1 MPERN
6 RNKTYSGADWDCI
19 LNDILKSW
27 WMILLAALSAAL
39 IAGSVQMMRYEP
51 RYNSSTTFIIGKAG
65 FTNDQ
70 VYDNLKQAETTVN
83 QYAQVVNS
91 SILKEKVCEELSLD
105 SFDASVTVNEV
116 SNTNLMVMTV
126 SAKTPSQAF
135 LINRSVRKN
144 AIELM
149 GYFLDGVTLME
160 LEAAAIPERPANPLS
175 LSRNMR
181 MAALIGA
188 AAMIFL
194 LGWISFRKD
203 TIRTQED
210 ISRKVDAKLLGTI
223 YYEKKKGRSHLLR
236 RNKKSSLLIDDPM
249 LSFEFAESYRMLA
262 TRVRLAMEMK
272 NQKVLMVTSVSENEG
287 KSTVAA
293 NLALALANE
302 GKTVLLA
309 DFDFRKPSLYKIF
322 SSEITEENDITRLI
336 ENRRNI
342 MVNPLDSTHRIYAV
356 FSSTPRENP
365 WDKESMAYIE
375 RFLNY
380 VRKHVDFIIMDTSPT
395 AFVSDSEEYAELAD
409 AALLVIRQD
418 VMESSYINDAI
429 DNLEETGTEV
439 IGCVFNNVRKGLIG
453 RTRESVHYGGAY
465 NNYSHYRKRQESGKD
480 E

>member
-1 MPERN
+1 MPDRD

-27 WMILLAALSAAL
+27 WMVLLAALSAAF

-51 RYNSSTTFIIGKAG
+51 RYNTSTTFIIGKAG
-65 FTNDQ
+65 FSSDQ
-70 VYDNLKQAETTVN
+70 IYDNLKQAETTVK

-105 SFDASVTVNEV
+105 SFDALVTVNEV
-116 SNTNLMVMTV
+116 NKTNLMVMTV
-126 SAKTPSQAF
+126 SAKSPSQAF

-144 AIELM
+144 ALELM
-149 GYFLDGVTLME
+149 GYFMDGVTMME
-160 LEAAAIPERPANPLS
+160 LQAAVIPERPANPLS

-181 MAALIGA
+181 LSAMIAA
-188 AAMIFL
+188 AAMILL

-210 ISRKVDAKLLGTI
+210 ISRKVDTRLLGTI
-223 YYEKKKGRSHLLR
+223 YSEKK
-236 RNKKSSLLIDDPM
+236 RNRKNRKSALLIDNPM
-249 LSFEFAESYRMLA
+249 LSFEFTESYRMLA
-262 TRVRLAMEMK
+262 TRIRLAMEKK
-272 NQKVLMVTSVSENEG
+272 NAKILMVTSVSENEG

-302 GKTVLLA
+302 GKIVLLA

-322 SSEITEENDITRLI
+322 GAKVTEENDITRLI
-336 ENRRNI
+336 ENRKNI
-342 MVNPLDSTHRIYAV
+342 MVDTLPSAPRVYSA
-356 FSSTPRENP
+356 FSATPRENP
-365 WDKESMAYIE
+365 WDKESMKYID
-375 RFLNY
+375 RFLKFVRNRVDY
-380 VRKHVDFIIMDTSPT
+380 VIMDTSPT

-418 VMESSYINDAI
+418 VMEATYINDAI

-439 IGCVFNNVRKGLIG
+439 IGCVFNNVRRGLIG
-453 RTRESVHYGGAY
+453 RTKESIHYGGSY
-465 NNYSHYRKRQESGKD
+465 NNYSHYRKKQDNGKD
-480 E
+480 A